1 MIALASEWTERQSSY
16 LSSGD
21 IKSVSHTIIEIAAV
35 LSAAGS
41 AVIACGNDNVVL
53 DYDRAVFLTQTGAS
67 LCYGLGDIKI
77 IIMLCYSAHN
87 IPHK

>member
-1 MIALASEWTERQSSY
+1 MDRAAKLVSLT
-16 LSSGD
+16 SGD

-35 LSAAGS
+35 LSASGGTVVTS
-41 AVIACGNDNVVL
+41 GDDNIVL